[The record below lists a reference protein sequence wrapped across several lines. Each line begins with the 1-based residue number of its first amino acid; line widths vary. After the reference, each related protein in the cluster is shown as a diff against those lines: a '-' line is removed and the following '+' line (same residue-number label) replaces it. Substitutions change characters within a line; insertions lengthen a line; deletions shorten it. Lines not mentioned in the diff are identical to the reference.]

1 MVLNSEA
8 LGVVFVAGGEWV
20 KDYGF
25 GLHQLHLRSP
35 EGTQGFVKEV
45 DLVEIVGGGLD
56 IFVREGEHLE
66 VQWLSIFHYFQQGR
80 QRINYRFLILYHLI
94 L

>member
-1 MVLNSEA
+1 M
-8 LGVVFVAGGEWV
+8 

-56 IFVREGEHLE
+56 VFVREGEHLE
-66 VQWLSIFHYFQQGR
+66 VQ
-80 QRINYRFLILYHLI
+80 
-94 L
+94 